1 MVVYEKAK
9 MPRPEMVVY
18 EKSKP
23 EVVVYEAGK
32 KPEIVVHGKPSKKA
46 KTPVVELPKI

>member
-1 MVVYEKAK
+1 